1 MVGLAVV
8 VVAVYAFLITMA
20 ILKVMNATHSIRVS
34 EAVEAKGLDMGE
46 FGEQAY

>member
-1 MVGLAVV
+1 MGTIDGADT
-8 VVAVYAFLITMA
+8 AFVL
-20 ILKVMNATHSIRVS
+20 VS